1 MWDLFKEFVRLFRD
15 FQDVWLLF
23 LIIFVI
29 YLVILNTRRGSRRPS
44 DPVLGELVWVD
55 EGRHVKP
62 FFHKGFKV
70 LGKPDAI
77 YNKSGMITALE
88 YKSRRGPVFDSDWVQ
103 AFTAALAAR
112 GAGYKVRKVV
122 VKTKTEEKVFALPK
136 DDMALFKVVEPF
148 IETVRSIKNGGSG
161 EANPSKPRCHGCAYN
176 DVCESSQT

>member
-15 FQDVWLLF
+15 FQDMWLLF

-29 YLVILNTRRGSRRPS
+29 YFLILNARRGGRRPS
-44 DPVLGELVWVD
+44 DPLLGELVWVD

-62 FFHKGFKV
+62 FFHNGFKV

-77 YNKSGMITALE
+77 YNNSGLVTALE

-112 GAGYKVRKVV
+112 GAGYKVRQVV
-122 VKTKTEEKVFALPK
+122 VKTKADEKTFELPK
-136 DDMALFKVVEPF
+136 EDRALYRIVQHYVE
-148 IETVRSIKNGGSG
+148 TARHIKKGGTG
-161 EANPSKPRCHGCAYN
+161 EANPSKTKCRACAYRSG
-176 DVCESSQT
+176 CEHSAW